1 MESSARTIQE
11 FSWEVLSNTMVPF
24 HDMGVII
31 GLNNVRIFF
40 ETFIDP
46 AHRALKNDGQVE
58 RNKSKC
64 YDQKNHDY

>member
-1 MESSARTIQE
+1 
-11 FSWEVLSNTMVPF
+11 MVPF